1 MKQTI
6 RLMLE
11 GGFHNS
17 DAICVA
23 IKANENDISEAV
35 NYGGSLKELIQDNAT
50 EYQQKRLQEHFC
62 GIVGCT
68 CGSWRR
74 ARVWIK

>member
-1 MKQTI
+1 
-6 RLMLE
+6 MLE

-17 DAICVA
+17 DAISVA
-23 IKANENDISEAV
+23 IKANENDINEAV
-35 NYGGSLKELIQDNAT
+35 NYGGSLKELILDNAT
-50 EYQQKRLQEHFC
+50 DYQQKRLMQHFC
-62 GIVGCT
+62 GIAGCT